1 MRRVLMAAICSLFA
15 AVSAKAEEIVLPT
28 IGDAKY
34 GDVVVN
40 GRAHPGSA
48 PITIYDLSYPV
59 RTALGSGTSM
69 DNDGNYAVSV
79 SPELIEG
86 HEIVA
91 VDKEGRG
98 SQPVTVAAPG
108 AETRPKD

>member
-1 MRRVLMAAICSLFA
+1 MAT
-15 AVSAKAEEIVLPT
+15 AVKAEETVLLT
-28 IGDAKY
+28 IDGAKY

-40 GRAHPGSA
+40 GHAEAGSV

-69 DNDGNYAVSV
+69 DNDGNFAVSV

-86 HEIVA
+86 HEIIA
-91 VDKEGRG
+91 VDKEGR
-98 SQPVTVAAPG
+98 SSPPVVVTAPDSEAG
-108 AETRPKD
+108 PAP